1 MKIIKSKKYFLS
13 VFLAV
18 ITLLLCLWG
27 LRKYQEHQEHQ
38 AYLQYHAT
46 YLIIDGEEHRRDST
60 ELDLSGKSI
69 TEFEKLKELHALQ
82 QLDLRST
89 SITTAQYDD
98 LQQSL
103 PNCKILWS
111 VPFQNIFLDSTTD
124 ELVLEELDIQDIPL
138 LAYFPNL
145 TSVNANN
152 CTDYEA
158 ILALQTQYP
167 QLSVSYLVTIG
178 DENYSN
184 ATEELTIA
192 DPDLDIL
199 RETLPLLPLVHTV
212 YLQGQLPEN
221 KAIVALKEL
230 FPEIIFVWDFEVLGV
245 PTNSLATFLDLSR
258 IVMRKTDELEAMLP
272 CFYNLQQVDM
282 IDCGIGN
289 DAMEALNERH
299 PGTKFVWRVVV
310 SGVWV
315 RTDAKFF
322 MPYKRGIKTIGDL
335 STLKYCHDMVCIDT
349 GHFGVRSFEFVEY
362 MPNLRFLLLLD
373 CYVQDLSSIA
383 ACTSI
388 EFMELAQ
395 TPLSDYWLLTNMTN
409 LKNLNLS
416 ATPYDEDRYHAVGRG
431 DITPL
436 YQMTWLDRLWFTRS
450 NMKTEQRDMLKAAL
464 PDTTVTLYTGG
475 CTTCGWRQSP
485 NYYEHRDILGM
496 WYMVH

>member
-1 MKIIKSKKYFLS
+1 MEKIKSKKALWVVALS
-13 VFLAV
+13 IIVV
-18 ITLLLCLWG
+18 LLGLWG
-27 LRKYQEHQEHQ
+27 LHKYQEHQEYQ

-46 YLIIDGEEHRRDST
+46 YLIIDGTEYRRDSIH
-60 ELDLSGKSI
+60 LDLSGKAV
-69 TEFEKLKELHALQ
+69 TELEKLKELTALQ
-82 QLDLRST
+82 QLDLRGVSV
-89 SITTAQYDD
+89 TTDQYEA
-98 LQQSL
+98 LQQAL

-111 VPFQNIFLDSTTD
+111 VPFQGAFQDNTATELILDH
-124 ELVLEELDIQDIPL
+124 LEEADIPL
-138 LAYFPNL
+138 FSYFPGL
-145 TSVNANN
+145 TSVNADN

-158 ILALQTQYP
+158 ILVLQEQYP
-167 QLSVSYLVTIG
+167 QLSVSYLVTLG
-178 DENYSN
+178 DMNYPN
-184 ATEELTIA
+184 TTEELTVTAPDA
-192 DPDLDIL
+192 DALAQA
-199 RETLPLLPLVHTV
+199 LPLLPQVHTV

-221 KAIVALKEL
+221 ERIVALKEQ
-230 FPEIIFVWDFEVLGV
+230 FPEITFVWDFEVLGV
-245 PTNSLATFLDLSR
+245 STNSLATFLDLSR
-258 IVMRKTDELEAMLP
+258 IVMRTTDELESMLP
-272 CFYNLQQVDM
+272 CFYDLQQVDM
-282 IDCGIGN
+282 ISCGISN

-299 PGTKFVWRVVV
+299 PETKFVWQVAV

-383 ACTSI
+383 SCTSL
-388 EFMELAQ
+388 EFLELAQ
-395 TPLSDYWLLTNMTN
+395 TPLSNYWLLTNLTN

-416 ATPYDEDRYHAVGRG
+416 ATPYDENRYCAIGRG

-464 PDTTVTLYTGG
+464 PDTIVTLYTGG

>member
-1 MKIIKSKKYFLS
+1 MEKIKSKKALWTAVLS
-13 VFLAV
+13 IIVV
-18 ITLLLCLWG
+18 LLGLWG
-27 LRKYQEHQEHQ
+27 LHKYREHQEYQ

-46 YLIIDGEEHRRDST
+46 YLVIDGTEYRRDST
-60 ELDLSGKSI
+60 QLDLSGKAVM
-69 TEFEKLKELHALQ
+69 ELEKLKELTALQ
-82 QLDLRST
+82 QLDLRGVSV
-89 SITTAQYDD
+89 TTDQYEA
-98 LQQSL
+98 LQQAL

-111 VPFQNIFLDSTTD
+111 VPIQGTFQDNTATELILDH
-124 ELVLEELDIQDIPL
+124 LVASDIPL

-145 TSVNANN
+145 VSINADN

-158 ILALQTQYP
+158 IFAMQAQYP

-178 DENYSN
+178 DINYPST
-184 ATEELTIA
+184 AEELTVT
-192 DPDLDIL
+192 DPSLDEL
-199 RETLPLLPLVHTV
+199 SAGLSLLPSVHTV
-212 YLQGQLPEN
+212 YLQGQLPANEQ
-221 KAIVALKEL
+221 IVVLKEQ
-230 FPEIIFVWDFEVLGV
+230 FPEITFVWDFEVLGV

-258 IVMRKTDELEAMLP
+258 IVMRTTDELESMLP
-272 CFYNLQQVDM
+272 CFYDLQQVDM
-282 IDCGIGN
+282 ISCGIGN
-289 DAMEALNERH
+289 DAMEALNARH
-299 PGTKFVWRVVV
+299 PGTKFVWRVAV

-315 RTDAKFF
+315 RTDAKYF

-349 GHFGVRSFEFVEY
+349 GHFGVRSFGFVEY

-383 ACTSI
+383 SCTSL
-388 EFMELAQ
+388 EFLELAQ
-395 TPLSDYWLLTNMTN
+395 TPLSDYWLLTNLTN

-416 ATPYDEDRYHAVGRG
+416 ATPYDEDRCHAVGRA

-450 NMKTEQRDMLKAAL
+450 NMKTDLRDTLKAAL
-464 PDTTVTLYTGG
+464 PDTIVTLYTGG